1 MLAVEIVEQCPAL
14 VVNSSAYCIDTG
26 RSQHHISGNVDDVNW
41 NLHLFLIIIVE
52 RQDEPENGRKQN
64 KEQEG
69 QELLVQITQQEVLDD
84 LNQITPF
91 HALYAYSLT

>member
-1 MLAVEIVEQCPAL
+1 
-14 VVNSSAYCIDTG
+14 
-26 RSQHHISGNVDDVNW
+26 VNW